1 MVNIVGI
8 VIAAS
13 GFLVPYVSNGHFPS
27 IVLFWIGGLLF
38 FNKGV
43 LIKFETIWAKW
54 ARIGIWAN
62 VALSLIMSATFYL
75 TINKS
80 MTTMGHWLS
89 MIPYWLSRPAT
100 ALGQQL
106 FPFTETHHP
115 DGSVSFH
122 MGFARTVIA
131 DFFDVALFAL
141 VAVAIGSLRQK
152 RIRAEES

>member
-13 GFLVPYVSNGHFPS
+13 GFLAPYWSSGRFPS
-27 IVLFWIGGLLF
+27 TVLFWIGGLLF
-38 FNKGV
+38 LNKGV
-43 LIKFETIWAKW
+43 LIKSETTWSKW
-54 ARIGIWAN
+54 ARNGIWAN
-62 VALSLIMSATFYL
+62 IALSLIMFAALYL

-106 FPFTETHHP
+106 YPFTETHHP

-131 DFFDVALFAL
+131 DFLDVALFAL
-141 VAVAIGSLRQK
+141 VAVVIGSLLQK
-152 RIRAEES
+152 RIRTGER